1 MRCFQHYTY
10 EQHTVDLH
18 DRLAPF
24 FGGGRLP
31 DCTIDLYEKA
41 DGNALFADSAFSCYI
56 DADELPGAITAGDYD
71 FAPCGDG
78 IAVRDSRCAVVWAH
92 DGYQKIDAVIHKTD
106 IYAPILAQ
114 VLMQAYRYTL
124 LFSGGLLVHSACVVK
139 DGGAVLFCGVPGAG
153 KSTQAR
159 LWEQVL
165 GAEALNNDQTAVLWN
180 KETVLAHGT
189 PWSGKEPCYKN
200 EGYPLRAV
208 VFVEKSPND
217 HVERLRPAEGFGL
230 LYLNNYLVPARDGI
244 EDACSTA
251 IEKLAQGV
259 PVYRQYCTMT
269 EAAPKTLLQAIHN
282 S

>member
-1 MRCFQHYTY
+1 MRYFQHYTY
-10 EQHTVDLH
+10 ENHQVDFH
-18 DRLAPF
+18 NRFAPF
-24 FGGGRLP
+24 FGGDRLP
-31 DCTIDLYEKA
+31 DCVIDLYEKA
-41 DGNALFADSAFSCYI
+41 DGKVLFADSAFSCYI
-56 DADELPGAITAGDYD
+56 DADELPGGVTAGDYC

-78 IAVRDSRCAVVWAH
+78 IVVRDRRCALVWAH
-92 DGYQKIDAVIHKTD
+92 DNYRKIDAVIHKTD

-124 LFSGGLLVHSACVVK
+124 LFSGGLLIHSACVVK

-165 GAEALNNDQTAVLWN
+165 GAEALNNDQTAVLWD

-200 EGYPLRAV
+200 GAYPLRAI
-208 VFVEKSPND
+208 VFVEKSPKD
-217 HVERLRPAEGFGL
+217 RVERLRLAEGFGL

-244 EDACSTA
+244 EETYSAA
-251 IEKLAQGV
+251 VEKLTQSV
-259 PVYRQYCTMT
+259 PIYRQYCTMT
-269 EAAPKTLLQAIHN
+269 ETAPKTLLQALER
-282 S
+282 

>member
-1 MRCFQHYTY
+1 MQLSQHYIY
-10 EQHTVDLH
+10 EKHTVDFH

-24 FGGGRLP
+24 ADGGSLP
-31 DCTIDLYEKA
+31 DCVIDLYEKA
-41 DGNALFADSAFSCYI
+41 DGKTVFADSAFSRYI
-56 DADELPGAITAGDYD
+56 DAGELPGAVTAGDYS

-78 IAVRDSRCAVVWAH
+78 IAVRDSRCALVWVH
-92 DGYQKIDAVIHKTD
+92 DSYRKIDAVIHKTD

-124 LFSGGLLVHSACVVK
+124 LFAGGLLVHSACVVK

-165 GAEALNNDQTAVLWN
+165 GAEALNNDQTAVLWD

-200 EGYPLRAV
+200 EGYPLRAI
-208 VFVEKSPND
+208 VFVEKSPTNR
-217 HVERLRPAEGFGL
+217 VELLRPAEGFGL
-230 LYLNNYLVPARDGI
+230 LYLNNYAVPARDGI
-244 EDACSTA
+244 EEAYSA
-251 IEKLAQGV
+251 AVEKLTQSV
-259 PVYRQYCTMT
+259 PIYRQYCTMT
-269 EAAPKTLLQAIHN
+269 ETAPKTLLQELER
-282 S
+282 